1 MPRRRAVAELPL
13 ADGEAAG
20 VGDVVYIDLG
30 LSEAALEALVGGE
43 DGAGAVVGESC
54 GACGGPPSARDV
66 MLECDGC
73 LSGWHMKCLR
83 PPLRAVPKGEW
94 LCPRCTAG
102 EGGDAPVPPAGAAQT
117 PREHLMAGSLGLA
130 RVEAVWQDRAGE
142 VGWAARW
149 FYLPQ
154 DTHTGRQ
161 AHHGA
166 REVFLSSHVDEQ
178 EAACAVACAQVLPP
192 AAFADLQ
199 EGDDAYLCEYAYD
212 ASYRRFRR
220 LKGGGTTGAAGS
232 GDSLN
237 HLEMEL
243 DALDFDFDSESDG
256 GGDSDDEAF
265 DVRAERRSRAALAKH
280 ERQARRGA
288 AGRAQSSSAAA
299 NRRGRGRGE
308 GFVAL
313 KGGGQAAA
321 ALGALQVPA
330 IGRRSRKDGGGVATS
345 LDQARSLLALSAV
358 PKVMPCRETERGSI
372 RQFAETAIRLGAKGA
387 GGGRCLYVS
396 GTPGTGKTATVLEVM
411 RRLRTLASE
420 GEIPP
425 FQFVEVNGLRL
436 PTPHHAYTTLW
447 EALTGQHAA
456 PARACELLDRHF
468 GGAAG
473 GVWGGTG
480 VKKRGARGSRFQER
494 GDAGG
499 QQRMVTLVL
508 VDEMDQLVTRT
519 QSVLYNLFDWPT
531 RPGSTLAVLGI
542 ANTLDLPERLLP
554 RILSRL
560 GLHRLPFQP
569 YTQQQIQ
576 TIVKSRLAGI
586 EAFDAQAV
594 EYAARKV
601 AAVSGDVRR
610 ALELCRRAAEIAAQ
624 TAAPWGSLR
633 LSISSPGGGGGPLAP
648 EVGKAMVTMRDVDAA
663 VKEMFGA
670 VHLQVANNCSHT
682 ECVLLAA
689 VLLETRASGLSDVLL
704 ENVVA
709 LYVQLTQLAKEE
721 YVASGPE
728 LAAAVDRLAASR
740 LLLSQGGRLGR
751 AQRLALHIP
760 VEDVLHAVGKRP
772 ELEWLKERLAAGG

>member
-1 MPRRRAVAELPL
+1 M
-13 ADGEAAG
+13 
-20 VGDVVYIDLG
+20 VYIDLG
-30 LSEAALEALVGGE
+30 LEPESLEALVGGE
-43 DGAGAVVGESC
+43 GDGPPALEERC
-54 GACGGPPSARDV
+54 GACGGPPSAREV
-66 MLECDGC
+66 MLECDSC
-73 LSGWHMKCLR
+73 LSGWHLKCLR

-94 LCPRCTAG
+94 LCPRCTAAA
-102 EGGDAPVPPAGAAQT
+102 GGGGAGSNGPAPPPPRAART
-117 PREHLMAGSLGLA
+117 AREFLMAGSLGLA
-130 RVEAVWQDRAGE
+130 RVEAVWRDRAGE

-154 DTHTGRQ
+154 DTYSGRQ
-161 AHHGA
+161 PHHGA

-178 EAACAVACAQVLPP
+178 EAACAVAGAEVLPP
-192 AAFADLQ
+192 AAFAALQ

-220 LKGGGTTGAAGS
+220 LKGGGAG
-232 GDSLN
+232 GEVE
-237 HLEMEL
+237 LEE
-243 DALDFDFDSESDG
+243 LDFDFDSDSDG
-256 GGDSDDEAF
+256 GGLDSDDEAF
-265 DVRAERRSRAALAKH
+265 DVRAERRGRAALAQH
-280 ERQARRGA
+280 ERLARGRGG
-288 AGRAQSSSAAA
+288 AGRRASGSGAAA
-299 NRRGRGRGE
+299 NKRGRGRGE
-308 GFVAL
+308 GFIAL
-313 KGGGQAAA
+313 QGGGEAAA
-321 ALGALQVPA
+321 ALGAVQVPA
-330 IGRRSRKDGGGVATS
+330 IGRRAPRKGAVATT
-345 LDQARSLLALSAV
+345 LDQARSHLALSAV
-358 PKVMPCRETERGSI
+358 PKVMPCRESERESI

-411 RRLRTLASE
+411 RCLRGRARD
-420 GEIPP
+420 GQIPP

-436 PTPHHAYTTLW
+436 PSPHHAYTTLW

-456 PARACELLDRHF
+456 PARACELLERHF

-473 GVWGGTG
+473 GVWGGSKGGGKRVGG
-480 VKKRGARGSRFQER
+480 VGPRGPLSRGARS
-494 GDAGG
+494 D
-499 QQRMVTLVL
+499 QRMVTLVL

-531 RPGSTLAVLGI
+531 RPGSTLAVVGI

-576 TIVKSRLAGI
+576 TIVKSRLSGI

-624 TAAPWGSLR
+624 MSAPWGNLR
-633 LSISSPGGGGGPLAP
+633 ATLSSPGRPGGPAP
-648 EVGKAMVTMRDVDAA
+648 PPPESGKAMVSMRDVDAA

-670 VHLQVANNCSHT
+670 VHLQVAHGCSHT
-682 ECVLLAA
+682 ECILLAA
-689 VLLETRASGLSDVLL
+689 VLLETRASGVSDVLF
-704 ENVVA
+704 ENVAA
-709 LYVQLTQLAKEE
+709 LYVQFTQMSQEQ
-721 YVASGPE
+721 YVATGPE
-728 LAAAVDRLAASR
+728 LGAAVERLAASR

-760 VEDVLHAVGKRP
+760 AEDVLHVVSKRP
-772 ELEWLKERLAAGG
+772 DLGWLKERLTAN